1 MISSRRGRVYFFF
14 TNLIIGLHDKK
25 LQKRLLKAHSKAWD
39 IFGKRSLLKIM
50 KNAFY
55 FTLKGLFVLKIFKFL
70 SWIFGQVEKTAW
82 EINNCNTHTIQYLK
96 KCNQVMKFGQFRRY
110 NMRNIFLEKSHKTWR
125 RNFCQTLKN
134 QNWAYPRINN
144 LEFYTVCF
152 CCNPSWG
159 RSLYIETKLETTC
172 FDLI

>member
-1 MISSRRGRVYFFF
+1 
-14 TNLIIGLHDKK
+14 
-25 LQKRLLKAHSKAWD
+25 
-39 IFGKRSLLKIM
+39 M
-50 KNAFY
+50 KYAFY
-55 FTLKGLFVLKIFKFL
+55 FTLKGLFVLKILKFL
-70 SWIFGQVEKTAW
+70 SWISGQVEKTAW

-144 LEFYTVCF
+144 LKFYTVCF
-152 CCNPSWG
+152 CCKPSWG

-172 FDLI
+172 FDLIKRDLEAKRDLKLVYFPHFRHDFWKKIFLLSYSID